1 MQFEKAQERAKELRD
16 LLNYHSHKYYV
27 EDNPEIGDYEYDML
41 QRELAAIEK
50 EYPELITPDS
60 PTQRVGGSAD
70 GLFEPVTHA
79 VPLESLQ
86 DAFSLDEVR
95 AFDARVREIFPD
107 AEYVVEPKIDGLSV
121 ALEYE
126 NGVFV
131 RGSTRGDGVVG
142 EDVTANLRTVNSIPL
157 RLKSDATIEVRGLRS
172 EAKFIC
178 PKRFLPLLLRS
189 RSKTAKRPLKIPA
202 TRRRALCARKIPR

>member
-1 MQFEKAQERAKELRD
+1 MQFEKARDRAEQLRNE
-16 LLNYHSHKYYV
+16 LNYHSHKYYV
-27 EDNPEIGDYEYDML
+27 EDSPEIEDYEYDML

-60 PTQRVGGSAD
+60 PTQRVGGSAE
-70 GLFEPVTHA
+70 GMFEPVVHA

-86 DAFSLDEVR
+86 DAFGIEEVR
-95 AFDARVREIFPD
+95 AFDSRIKAMFPD

-131 RGSTRGDGVVG
+131 RGSTRGDGNVG
-142 EDVTANLRTVNSIPL
+142 EDVTANLRTVN
-157 RLKSDATIEVRGLRS
+157 
-172 EAKFIC
+172 
-178 PKRFLPLLLRS
+178 
-189 RSKTAKRPLKIPA
+189 
-202 TRRRALCARKIPR
+202 

>member
-1 MQFEKAQERAKELRD
+1 MNFEKAKERAKELRD

-41 QRELAAIEK
+41 QCELAAIEK
-50 EYPELITPDS
+50 EFPELITPDS

-70 GLFEPVTHA
+70 GLFEPVVHT

-86 DAFSLDEVR
+86 DAFSIDEVR
-95 AFDARVREIFPD
+95 AFDSRVRDIFSD

-131 RGSTRGDGVVG
+131 RGSTRGDGNIG

-157 RLKSDATIEVRGLRS
+157 RLKEDITIEVRG
-172 EAKFIC
+172 EV
-178 PKRFLPLLLRS
+178 
-189 RSKTAKRPLKIPA
+189 
-202 TRRRALCARKIPR
+202 